1 MAASLSGFAEGVK
14 LRVLLERKQ
23 VLFMKYTSFW
33 IDLEWSLYKLD
44 LVHAGWIIRLI
55 QFFAVCIFKEGTA
68 LPRAYIVLVSVFEV
82 VAVYII

>member
-14 LRVLLERKQ
+14 LRVLLEREQ

-55 QFFAVCIFKEGTA
+55 
-68 LPRAYIVLVSVFEV
+68 
-82 VAVYII
+82 